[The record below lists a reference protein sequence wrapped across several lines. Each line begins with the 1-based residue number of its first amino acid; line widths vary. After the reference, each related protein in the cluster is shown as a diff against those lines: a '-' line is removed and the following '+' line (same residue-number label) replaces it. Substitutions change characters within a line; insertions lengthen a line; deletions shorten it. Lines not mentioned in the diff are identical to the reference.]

1 MRTKKEQAKWTR
13 QKKNHQL
20 QHFIILTSSLSDE
33 KVGES

>member
-1 MRTKKEQAKWTR
+1 MDSTE
-13 QKKNHQL
+13 KKNHQL